1 MLQRDGLLD
10 MPVLYLSRYII
21 ATKAD
26 YYRLLQSARDENK
39 WDQWCIYM
47 TKGVAATSHSA
58 VTLVKNLRDL
68 MQRRKHE
75 LRAKLPKIYSQ
86 DLLNLIFRHPY
97 TKIEYVQKE
106 IGVTRLTATKYLEQ
120 LCREGFLRKQ
130 KLGRTNFY
138 INDELF
144 SLLSKV
150 GSETYC

>member
-1 MLQRDGLLD
+1 MLNFRWILCISTKTFMRNALF
-10 MPVLYLSRYII
+10 LY
-21 ATKAD
+21 
-26 YYRLLQSARDENK
+26 
-39 WDQWCIYM
+39 M
-47 TKGVAATSHSA
+47 
-58 VTLVKNLRDL
+58 
-68 MQRRKHE
+68 
-75 LRAKLPKIYSQ
+75 LPKIYSQ

-144 SLLSKV
+144 NLLSKV
-150 GSETYC
+150 GSETYR

>member
-1 MLQRDGLLD
+1 LQRDGLLD

-21 ATKAD
+21 ATKVD
-26 YYRLLQSARDENK
+26 YYRLLQSARDESK
-39 WDQWCIYM
+39 WDEWCIYM
-47 TKGVAATSHSA
+47 TKGVAATSRSA
-58 VTLVKNLRDL
+58 VALVKNLRDL

-75 LRAKLPKIYSQ
+75 LREKLPKIYSQ

-144 SLLSKV
+144 NLLSKV
-150 GSETYC
+150 GSETYR